1 MPMSKATRFI
11 SLPEAGRRLGK
22 SPRSVKRLIATG
34 KLQAISIPGTHARV
48 SLDQVESY
56 VPAKLRGRRDL
67 RAGAAG
73 RAAHTRLK
81 EASRAPSPSPRR
93 TTPAARLPTVA
104 PVPLAAGRGG
114 PSPRSSPRSSRIRPR
129 S

>member
-56 VPAKLRGRRDL
+56 VPAKLR
-67 RAGAAG
+67 AGAAISELV
-73 RAAHTRLK
+73 RL
-81 EASRAPSPSPRR
+81 AVPL
-93 TTPAARLPTVA
+93 TPA
-104 PVPLAAGRGG
+104 
-114 PSPRSSPRSSRIRPR
+114 
-129 S
+129 